1 MNHLLTSQRLILVLL
16 RKHMDSKLQKW
27 LRWLKVVQDDIQ
39 QLLIKRNIFWE
50 VQDIIKTNAE
60 LHKPSSF
67 YSYLGDTY
75 VAYIS
80 IGIRRQIKSGRQS
93 ISFARLLTE
102 IANTPAVLS
111 RKYYV
116 SLYVDSNVKQF
127 ADRDF
132 NKFCGTDKTCIC
144 PDMVLADLAELN
156 RAASVVEDFAD
167 RRIAHHDKGQ
177 PKVLP
182 RFEQVDSCLDAL
194 DKLYCKYH
202 EVFHA
207 SAMSTLMPV
216 YQYDWKE
223 IFTVP
228 WLKYEEEPEE

>member
-1 MNHLLTSQRLILVLL
+1 
-16 RKHMDSKLQKW
+16 MDSKLKKW
-27 LRWLKVVQDDIQ
+27 LRWLKVVHDDIQ

-50 VQDIIKTNAE
+50 LQDIIRTNAA

-80 IGIRRQIKSGRQS
+80 IGIRRQIKIDDQS

-102 IANTPAVLS
+102 LANTPAVLS

-116 SLYVDSNVKQF
+116 SLYKGSTVEQF
-127 ADRDF
+127 ADGDF
-132 NKFCGTDKTCIC
+132 DRFCGTDKTCIS
-144 PDMVLADLAELN
+144 PNMVLADLDKLN
-156 RAASVVEDFAD
+156 RAALVVEDLTD
-167 RRIAHHDKGQ
+167 KRIAHRDKRQ
-177 PKVLP
+177 PRAVP
-182 RFEQVDSCLDAL
+182 RFEQVDSCLDTL

-202 EVFHA
+202 GVFHA
-207 SAMSTLMPV
+207 SAMGTLMPV
-216 YQYDWKE
+216 YQYDWKQ

-228 WLKYEEEPEE
+228 WLRYGGEPGE

>member
-1 MNHLLTSQRLILVLL
+1 
-16 RKHMDSKLQKW
+16 MDSRLKKW
-27 LRWLKVVQDDIQ
+27 LRWLKVGHDDIQ
-39 QLLIKRNIFWE
+39 QLLIKRNIFGE
-50 VQDIIKTNAE
+50 VQEIIRTNVA

-67 YSYLGDTY
+67 YKYLGDTY

-80 IGIRRQIKSGRQS
+80 IGIRRQIKIDRLS

-102 IANTPAVLS
+102 LANTPAVLS

-116 SLYVDSNVKQF
+116 SLYQGSTVKQF

-132 NKFCGTDKTCIC
+132 DRFCGSDKTCIS
-144 PDMVLADLAELN
+144 PDMVLADLGELK

-167 RRIAHHDKGQ
+167 KRIAHRDKRQ

-182 RFEQVDSCLDAL
+182 RFKQVDSCLDAL

-202 EVFHA
+202 GVFHA
-207 SAMSTLMPV
+207 SAMSSLMPV
-216 YQYDWKE
+216 CQYDWKQ

-228 WLKYEEEPEE
+228 WLKYEEKPEE

>member
-1 MNHLLTSQRLILVLL
+1 
-16 RKHMDSKLQKW
+16 MDNKLKKW
-27 LRWLKVVQDDIQ
+27 LRWLKVVHDDIQ
-39 QLLIKRNIFWE
+39 QLLIKQNIFWE
-50 VQDIIKTNAE
+50 VQNIIRTNNE

-80 IGIRRQIKSGRQS
+80 IGIRRQIKIKGQS
-93 ISFARLLTE
+93 ISFARLLNE
-102 IANTPAVLS
+102 LANTPAVLS

-116 SLYVDSNVKQF
+116 SLYKGSNVEQF
-127 ADRDF
+127 ADKDF
-132 NKFCGTDKTCIC
+132 DRFCGTNKTYIS
-144 PDMVLADLAELN
+144 PDMVLIDLGKLK

-167 RRIAHHDKGQ
+167 KRIAHHDKQQ

-182 RFEQVDSCLDAL
+182 RFEQIDSSLDIL

-202 EVFHA
+202 GVFHA
-207 SAMSTLMPV
+207 SAMSSLMPV
-216 YQYDWKE
+216 YQYDWKQ

-228 WLKYEEEPEE
+228 WLKYEEEPEG

>member
-1 MNHLLTSQRLILVLL
+1 
-16 RKHMDSKLQKW
+16 MDSKLKKW
-27 LRWLKVVQDDIQ
+27 LRWLKVVHDDIQ

-50 VQDIIKTNAE
+50 VQDIIRTNAA

-75 VAYIS
+75 VAYVS
-80 IGIRRQIKSGRQS
+80 IGIRRQIKIDNQS

-102 IANTPAVLS
+102 LANKPGVLS

-116 SLYVDSNVKQF
+116 NLYKGSTLEQF

-132 NKFCGTDKTCIC
+132 DRFCGTDKTCIS
-144 PDMVLADLAELN
+144 PDMVLVDLDKLT
-156 RAASVVEDFAD
+156 RAALAVEDFTD
-167 RRIAHHDKGQ
+167 KRIAHRDKRQ
-177 PKVLP
+177 PKAVP
-182 RFEQVDSCLDAL
+182 RFEQVDLCLDTL

-202 EVFHA
+202 RVFHA

-216 YQYDWKE
+216 YQYDWKQ

>member
-1 MNHLLTSQRLILVLL
+1 MDVRLN
-16 RKHMDSKLQKW
+16 KW
-27 LRWLKVVQDDIQ
+27 LKWLKVVHDDIQ

-50 VQDIIKTNAE
+50 VQDIIKTNDK

-67 YSYLGDTY
+67 YSYLGEPY

-80 IGIRRQIKSGRQS
+80 IEVRRQVKVDKQS

-102 IANTPAVLS
+102 LADTPAVLS

-116 SLYVDSNVKQF
+116 SLYKGSTSEHF

-132 NKFCGTDKTCIC
+132 DRFCGNDKTCISS
-144 PDMVLADLAELN
+144 DIVLSDLKELN
-156 RAASVVEDFAD
+156 LAASVVEDFAD
-167 RRIAHHDKGQ
+167 KRIAHYDKRQ

-182 RFEQVDSCLDAL
+182 RFEQVDVCLNTL

-202 EVFHA
+202 MAFHA
-207 SAMSTLMPV
+207 SALISLMPD
-216 YQYDWKE
+216 YQYNWKK

-228 WLKYEEEPEE
+228 WLKYEEEDE

>member
-1 MNHLLTSQRLILVLL
+1 
-16 RKHMDSKLQKW
+16 MDSRLKKW
-27 LRWLKVVQDDIQ
+27 LRWLKVVHDDIQ

-50 VQDIIKTNAE
+50 VQDIIKANE
-60 LHKPSSF
+60 QLRKPSSF
-67 YSYLGDTY
+67 YRYLGDTY

-80 IGIRRQIKSGRQS
+80 IGVRRQVKVDRQS

-102 IANTPAVLS
+102 LANTPAALS

-116 SLYVDSNVKQF
+116 SLYEGSTVEQF

-132 NKFCGTDKTCIC
+132 DRFCGSDKTCISSC
-144 PDMVLADLAELN
+144 MVLSDLDELN
-156 RAASVVEDFAD
+156 RTASIVEDFAD
-167 RRIAHHDKGQ
+167 KRIAHHDKRQ

-182 RFEQVDSCLDAL
+182 RFEQVDACLDVL

-202 EVFHA
+202 KVFHA
-207 SAMSTLMPV
+207 SAMSSLMPV
-216 YQYDWKE
+216 YQYDWKQ

-228 WLKYEEEPEE
+228 WLKYKEEPEE

>member
-1 MNHLLTSQRLILVLL
+1 
-16 RKHMDSKLQKW
+16 MDSKLKKW
-27 LRWLKVVQDDIQ
+27 LRWLKVVHGDIQ
-39 QLLIKRNIFWE
+39 QLVIKRNIFWD
-50 VQDIIKTNAE
+50 VQEIIRTNAA

-80 IGIRRQIKSGRQS
+80 IGIRRQIKIDRQS

-102 IANTPAVLS
+102 LANTPAVMS

-116 SLYVDSNVKQF
+116 SLYKGSTVEQL

-132 NKFCGTDKTCIC
+132 DRFCEADKSCISS
-144 PDMVLADLAELN
+144 DMVLADLDELN
-156 RAASVVEDFAD
+156 RAASLVEDFAD
-167 RRIAHHDKGQ
+167 KRIAHHDKQQ

-182 RFEQVDSCLDAL
+182 RFEQIDSCLDAL

-202 EVFHA
+202 GVFHA
-207 SAMSTLMPV
+207 SAMNSLMPV
-216 YQYDWKE
+216 YQYDWKQ

-228 WLKYEEEPEE
+228 WLKYEKKPEE

>member
-1 MNHLLTSQRLILVLL
+1 
-16 RKHMDSKLQKW
+16 MDSKLKKW
-27 LRWLKVVQDDIQ
+27 LRWLKVVHDDIQ

-50 VQDIIKTNAE
+50 VQDIIRTNAE

-80 IGIRRQIKSGRQS
+80 IGIRRQIKIDRQS

-102 IANTPAVLS
+102 LAKTPAVLS

-116 SLYVDSNVKQF
+116 SLYEGSTVEQL
-127 ADRDF
+127 ADRGFDR
-132 NKFCGTDKTCIC
+132 FCGTDKTCVS
-144 PDMVLADLAELN
+144 PDMVLADLGELN
-156 RAASVVEDFAD
+156 RAAWVVEDFAD
-167 RRIAHHDKGQ
+167 KRIAHHDKQQ
-177 PKVLP
+177 PKMLP

-202 EVFHA
+202 GVFHA

>member
-1 MNHLLTSQRLILVLL
+1 
-16 RKHMDSKLQKW
+16 MDSMLKKW
-27 LRWLKVVQDDIQ
+27 LRWLKVVHDDIQ
-39 QLLIKRNIFWE
+39 QLLIKQNIFWE
-50 VQDIIKTNAE
+50 VQDIIRTNAK

-80 IGIRRQIKSGRQS
+80 IGNRRQIKIDNQS

-102 IANTPAVLS
+102 LANTPAVLS

-116 SLYVDSNVKQF
+116 SLYKGSRVEQF

-132 NKFCGTDKTCIC
+132 DRYCGNDKAYIC
-144 PDMVLADLAELN
+144 PDMVLADRDELN
-156 RAASVVEDFAD
+156 RAALVVEDFAD
-167 RRIAHHDKGQ
+167 KRIAHRDKRK
-177 PKVLP
+177 PKALP
-182 RFEQVDSCLDAL
+182 RFEQVDSCLNTL

-202 EVFHA
+202 GIFHA
-207 SAMSTLMPV
+207 SAMSTLVPV

-228 WLKYEEEPEE
+228 WLRYEEESEE

>member
-1 MNHLLTSQRLILVLL
+1 MDNRL
-16 RKHMDSKLQKW
+16 KEW
-27 LRWLKVVQDDIQ
+27 LRWIKVVHDDIQ
-39 QLLIKRNIFWE
+39 QMLIKRNIFWE
-50 VQDIIKTNAE
+50 VQDIIKTNSE
-60 LHKPSSF
+60 LRKPSSF

-80 IGIRRQIKSGRQS
+80 IGIRRQIKVDKQS

-102 IANTPAVLS
+102 LANTPAVLS

-116 SLYVDSNVKQF
+116 SLYKGSTVERL
-127 ADRDF
+127 ADIDF
-132 NKFCGTDKTCIC
+132 DRFCGSYKTYIS
-144 PDMVLADLAELN
+144 PDMVRADLDELC

-167 RRIAHHDKGQ
+167 KRIAHHDKRQ

-202 EVFHA
+202 GVFHA
-207 SAMSTLMPV
+207 DAMSSLMPV
-216 YQYDWKE
+216 YQYDWKQ

-228 WLKYEEEPEE
+228 WLKYEAEQENV